1 MQPIQPTGADS
12 GVPLQ
17 SSQSASAGAV
27 RQGATT
33 NTVSTTSSTS
43 STNVTIQQQVEVFL
57 NSIDPAMANNQYLKL
72 LIAALIMQFLLGDES
87 SMQQTGQAGLNA
99 LEGLTGSRT
108 NSMYLSIESATNT
121 AQTQQQ
127 STRLDVV
134 GAVQTLSD
142 TAETGEKA
150 GGQIDVS
157 G

>member
-17 SSQSASAGAV
+17 SRQSASAGAV